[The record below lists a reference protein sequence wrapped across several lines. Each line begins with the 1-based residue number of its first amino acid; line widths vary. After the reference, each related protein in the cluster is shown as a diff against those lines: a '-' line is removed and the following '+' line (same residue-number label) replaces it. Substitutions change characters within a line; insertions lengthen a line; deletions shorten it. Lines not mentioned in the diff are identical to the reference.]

1 MLEALLAAWAAFC
14 LMATVRLVIVGRMQW
29 RAIDLTRDIVD
40 MGILNGAIDNVAD
53 IELLYDNLEKR
64 SFYANVFDLTR
75 WTLRSFYPEL
85 ARWEAAT
92 K

>member
-14 LMATVRLVIVGRMQW
+14 LMATIRLVIVGRMQW

-64 SFYANVFDLTR
+64 SFYTNVFDLTR
-75 WTLRSFYPEL
+75 WTMRHFYPEL